1 MFNQKTALEVC
12 FASNKTY
19 FLFSLSLLSL
29 ATRINDIRA
38 GILGN
43 GRNTRL
49 AMLDSA
55 ISNLQD
61 TTNQHDQSLA
71 S

>member
-1 MFNQKTALEVC
+1 MPRIKPIF
-12 FASNKTY
+12 F
-19 FLFSLSLLSL
+19 FSLSLLSL